1 MKQTLIGGLGVWTS
15 DMLGKIADGFVSTN
29 SAAAEGLTTADGSTA
44 NDLIHRRSHSSS
56 KTRWLKAMG
65 MDETWFF
72 IYA

>member
-1 MKQTLIGGLGVWTS
+1 MKQTLIGGLRVWTS
-15 DMLGKIADGFVSTN
+15 DMLETIGAGFVSTS

-65 MDETWFF
+65 MDEK
-72 IYA
+72 